1 VIAYGKLGGK
11 ELGYGSDL
19 DLVFVY
25 EDDDERAPEVYAAF
39 VRKLINWL
47 TVKTG
52 EGDLFEIDTALR
64 PNGNSG
70 LLVTRFAAFADY
82 QAQRGSNT
90 AWTWEH
96 QAMTRARFVIGT
108 EALQQRFDGVRRQ
121 VIAAPRDPQALR
133 GEIVAM
139 REKVRAAHP
148 VRGADL
154 FDLKHSAGGMV
165 DVEFVVQYLVL
176 AHACGHPE
184 LIDNVGNIALLERA
198 EKVGLLPPGV
208 GHAAADAYRELR
220 RLQHRARLN
229 EEPTQRPADELIGPR
244 QAVLGLWSQV
254 LG

>member
-82 QAQRGSNT
+82 QEQRGSNT

-108 EALQQRFDGVRRQ
+108 DALRARFDAVRRQ
-121 VIAAPRDPQALR
+121 VIAAHRDPRALR

-148 VRGADL
+148 IRGEGV

-165 DVEFVVQYLVL
+165 DVEFAVQFLVL
-176 AHACGHPE
+176 AESGRHPE
-184 LIDNVGNIALLERA
+184 LVNNVGNIALLEQA
-198 EKVGLLPPGV
+198 ERDGLLPKGL

-220 RLQHRARLN
+220 RQQHRARLN
-229 EEPTQRPADELIGPR
+229 EEPTQRPAHEGAALR
-244 QAVLGLWSQV
+244 EAVLRLWSQV

>member
-1 VIAYGKLGGK
+1 
-11 ELGYGSDL
+11 
-19 DLVFVY
+19 
-25 EDDDERAPEVYAAF
+25 
-39 VRKLINWL
+39 
-47 TVKTG
+47 
-52 EGDLFEIDTALR
+52 
-64 PNGNSG
+64 
-70 LLVTRFAAFADY
+70 
-82 QAQRGSNT
+82 
-90 AWTWEH
+90 
-96 QAMTRARFVIGT
+96 
-108 EALQQRFDGVRRQ
+108 
-121 VIAAPRDPQALR
+121 
-133 GEIVAM
+133 
-139 REKVRAAHP
+139 
-148 VRGADL
+148 
-154 FDLKHSAGGMV
+154 MV